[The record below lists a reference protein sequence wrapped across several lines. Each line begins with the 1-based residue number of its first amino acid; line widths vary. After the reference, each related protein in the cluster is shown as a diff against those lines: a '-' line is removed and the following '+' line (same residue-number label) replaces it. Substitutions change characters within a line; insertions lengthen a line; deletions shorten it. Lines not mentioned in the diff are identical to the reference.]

1 MSGTTWKKKSR
12 QGLPEERKVGE
23 KFSVKPIGGDD
34 GDGDCDCGGDGLVV
48 VRLNLAT
55 IRSMKGL
62 EGVAAVAAAAFWW
75 GCDLR
80 L

>member
-34 GDGDCDCGGDGLVV
+34 GDDDGGGDGLVV

-62 EGVAAVAAAAFWW
+62 EGVVLVVVAFWW
-75 GCDLR
+75 GCDLG